1 MTNTE
6 LSDAVREALDTV
18 PAEVS
23 HHGTHPPD
31 PKDVYVVPGHEKA
44 LNPDTLIIVGDRG
57 TGKSFWSAA
66 LHSETTRILINQQ
79 LRRINLRSTNVSWGF
94 ASEVGSQD
102 YPSHRTL
109 SDLVQ
114 KKKLL
119 PDDIWR
125 TVFLHQLF
133 GRTSWGDGI
142 ENWEQRVRW
151 VAENSE
157 KAEARISEINAN
169 LRSEGRRHLIIFDAL
184 DRLGPDWFSIRQ
196 ILVGLL
202 RVCLDFRPFMS
213 IRPKLFMRPDMFEDK
228 GIWSFPDASKL
239 HHGRVDLAWGR
250 KDLYG
255 LLWHF
260 LANNLH
266 SGSEFRQH
274 CEKKFN
280 LRFQK
285 VESEQMTFFAVPEQ
299 LRVDETMQATVLN
312 SIAST
317 YMGRD
322 HRRGKTYSW
331 LTTHLSDAK
340 GQVSPRSFLM
350 ALKEASKRSR
360 EQGAKEALHYEAIK
374 RGVQEASRVRLKE
387 LEEDYKW
394 IQTALNALNNMT
406 VPCTPQEA
414 KERWNQKD
422 VMDSIVRPVKASE
435 DHDKIYLPPHAIS
448 EAGSNEERE
457 DGLIQTLIEIGVMNK
472 LKDGRL
478 NIPDLFRVA
487 AGIGRKGGVRPIR

>member
-79 LRRINLRSTNVSWGF
+79 LRRLNLRSTNVSWGF

-125 TVFLHQLF
+125 TVFLHQLL

-142 ENWEQRVRW
+142 ENWEQRVQW

-202 RVCLDFRPFMS
+202 RVCLF
-213 IRPKLFMRPDMFEDK
+213 
-228 GIWSFPDASKL
+228 
-239 HHGRVDLAWGR
+239 GRSCSCAQICLKIEGF
-250 KDLYG
+250 G
-255 LLWHF
+255 HF
-260 LANNLH
+260 LTLQN
-266 SGSEFRQH
+266 
-274 CEKKFN
+274 CI
-280 LRFQK
+280 
-285 VESEQMTFFAVPEQ
+285 
-299 LRVDETMQATVLN
+299 TVVL
-312 SIAST
+312 IWL
-317 YMGRD
+317 GD
-322 HRRGKTYSW
+322 VKTYTGFFGIFW
-331 LTTHLSDAK
+331 RTIFTRDRNFDNIAK
-340 GQVSPRSFLM
+340 
-350 ALKEASKRSR
+350 K
-360 EQGAKEALHYEAIK
+360 
-374 RGVQEASRVRLKE
+374 
-387 LEEDYKW
+387 
-394 IQTALNALNNMT
+394 N
-406 VPCTPQEA
+406 
-414 KERWNQKD
+414 
-422 VMDSIVRPVKASE
+422 
-435 DHDKIYLPPHAIS
+435 
-448 EAGSNEERE
+448 
-457 DGLIQTLIEIGVMNK
+457 LI
-472 LKDGRL
+472 
-478 NIPDLFRVA
+478 
-487 AGIGRKGGVRPIR
+487 